1 MSFFKKSFAVLALVA
16 VSIFA
21 AGCASIPGAGGADTA
36 ISGDLL
42 TERKVIRALYNEPNL
57 TGDPISV
64 TCVDGVITL
73 NGTVDSQIEKEL
85 AERVAAGIEGV
96 TQVNNGLTTNPGGNS

>member
-1 MSFFKKSFAVLALVA
+1 MSFLKKSFAVLALVA
-16 VSIFA
+16 GSIFA
-21 AGCASIPGAGGADTA
+21 TGCASVAGGGDPA

-64 TCVDGVITL
+64 TCVDGVVTL

-85 AERVAAGIEGV
+85 AERVARGIEGV